1 MIIFIICPLPLSF
14 LILEGQT
21 AKREV
26 GGGRKG
32 VGDRGAGSGRGE
44 ICKMGEN

>member
-1 MIIFIICPLPLSF
+1 MK
-14 LILEGQT
+14 GRT

-26 GGGRKG
+26 GEGGEEGGRE

>member
-1 MIIFIICPLPLSF
+1 MR
-14 LILEGQT
+14 GRT

-26 GGGRKG
+26 GEKGMGGMLVGRG
-32 VGDRGAGSGRGE
+32 REVGDRRVESGRGE